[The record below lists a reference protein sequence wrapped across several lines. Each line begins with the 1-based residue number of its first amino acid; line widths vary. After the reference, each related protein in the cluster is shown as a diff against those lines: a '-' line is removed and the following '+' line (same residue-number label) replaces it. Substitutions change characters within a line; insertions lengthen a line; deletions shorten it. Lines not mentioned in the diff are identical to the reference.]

1 MASRLPEPIFTPA
14 TKAERGAHDENI
26 SFDAAKAVIG
36 AELAFKVQT
45 VSLTLYRAAAEYA
58 LTRGIIIADTKFEF
72 GTDAD
77 GQLRLMDEV
86 LTADSSRFWPA
97 DEYEEGKSPPSF
109 DKQFVRDWLE
119 AQHWNKAPPPPDLP
133 AGHRRE
139 DGRQVPRGVDAP
151 DRKDARLDSLQSRLR
166 EPLRLDPKV
175 AAPTRDIHEQ
185 PPSQARRWSASS
197 WAPTPTGTSCSTRAT
212 C

>member
-1 MASRLPEPIFTPA
+1 M
-14 TKAERGAHDENI
+14 
-26 SFDAAKAVIG
+26 IG

-97 DEYEEGKSPPSF
+97 DEYEEGVSPPSF

-119 AQHWNKAPPPPDLP
+119 AAALEQ
-133 AGHRRE
+133 
-139 DGRQVPRGVDAP
+139 
-151 DRKDARLDSLQSRLR
+151 
-166 EPLRLDPKV
+166 V
-175 AAPTRDIHEQ
+175 AAAARPAADIVEKT
-185 PPSQARRWSASS
+185 AAKYREALKRL
-197 WAPTPTGTSCSTRAT
+197 TGKTLD
-212 C
+212 

>member
-14 TKAERGAHDENI
+14 TKAELGAHDENI
-26 SFDAAKAVIG
+26 SFDAAKSVDRRRTGVQG
-36 AELAFKVQT
+36 AHGVADALP
-45 VSLTLYRAAAEYA
+45 AAAEYA

-97 DEYEEGKSPPSF
+97 DEYEEGVSPPSF

-119 AQHWNKAPPPPDLP
+119 RAALEQVAAAARS
-133 AGHRRE
+133 AGRHRRE
-139 DGRQVPRGVDAP
+139 DGREVPRGAEAP
-151 DRKDARLDSLQSRLR
+151 DRKDARLI
-166 EPLRLDPKV
+166 
-175 AAPTRDIHEQ
+175 AYN
-185 PPSQARRWSASS
+185 
-197 WAPTPTGTSCSTRAT
+197 RAFAG

>member
-1 MASRLPEPIFTPA
+1 MRPSR
-14 TKAERGAHDENI
+14 
-26 SFDAAKAVIG
+26 SIG

-97 DEYEEGKSPPSF
+97 DEYEEGMSPPSF

-119 AQHWNKAPPPPDLP
+119 RAALEQVAAAARS
-133 AGHRRE
+133 AGRHRRE
-139 DGRQVPRGVDAP
+139 DGREVPRGVEAP
-151 DRKDARLDSLQSRLR
+151 DRKVARLIPYNACLR
-166 EPLRLDPKV
+166 EPLRL
-175 AAPTRDIHEQ
+175 
-185 PPSQARRWSASS
+185 ASK
-197 WAPTPTGTSCSTRAT
+197 
-212 C
+212 